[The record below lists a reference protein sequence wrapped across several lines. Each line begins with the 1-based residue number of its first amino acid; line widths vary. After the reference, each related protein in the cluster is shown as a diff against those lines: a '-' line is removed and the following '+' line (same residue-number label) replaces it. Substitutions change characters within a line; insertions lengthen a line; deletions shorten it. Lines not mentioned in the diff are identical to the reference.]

1 MIETFLIATAAVL
14 FWKLVGV
21 AFEEMRYRNNRD

>member
-21 AFEEMRYRNNRD
+21 GIAEMRYRNNRD